1 MAKKRTGPEGP
12 DHLTEPDEIAPSD
25 TAPLHDNPGR
35 DPMQR
40 STHEALGGAS
50 GSTPGGVPLGKVVYD
65 SGWEDHSG
73 VALRVVFTAGPAN
86 GLLRD
91 WVRDLALR
99 PRPLDGGG
107 SEEDR

>member
-25 TAPLHDNPGR
+25 TAPLHDNLGL
-35 DPMQR
+35 DSMQLLA
-40 STHEALGGAS
+40 HEPLAGP